1 MLISEMKEMKVV
13 NYKCLI
19 SGWVLEQKSIE
30 FEHCLKFF
38 NLFFSCV
45 RILPSLDPNVT
56 I

>member
-1 MLISEMKEMKVV
+1 MLISEMKVV
-13 NYKCLI
+13 NYKCMI
-19 SGWVLEQKSIE
+19 SGWALEQKSIE